1 MVINRFL
8 KVLSCHLLVLR
19 SFFYFLDSH
28 SLCHP
33 QICVHMIISRRHLVL
48 EDSKKRFENSLAVRY
63 CNHLAT
69 LFEAPQNI
77 KSKGSEKIRWKT
89 VNPSVHGFKVQWLVQ
104 NAAGSKNLP
113 SRAEKNMGSDRTKV
127 SFNTKSTLRLYT
139 LPCHYVCCIRCQLI
153 DRELL
158 TGSLTTLFLLWVS
171 AAKPRFLCK
180 SRQIYDSVT

>member
-1 MVINRFL
+1 MIINRFL
-8 KVLSCHLLVLR
+8 KVLSCQLLVLR

-28 SLCHP
+28 SLCHS

-48 EDSKKRFENSLAVRY
+48 EDSKKRFENSLAVWY

-104 NAAGSKNLP
+104 CSGVQESSIARG
-113 SRAEKNMGSDRTKV
+113 EKHGARSNKSLFQHKIYFATVYFTLSLCLLHNM
-127 SFNTKSTLRLYT
+127 STYR
-139 LPCHYVCCIRCQLI
+139 
-153 DRELL
+153 
-158 TGSLTTLFLLWVS
+158 
-171 AAKPRFLCK
+171 
-180 SRQIYDSVT
+180 